1 LTDYFLVIAIGYLLG
16 SIPFGVMAGWL
27 VKRVDVRDYGS
38 GSTGM
43 TNVLRTIGRPA
54 AALVLLLDMGKA
66 VLAVALARVLSADAG
81 VDAAA
86 VLAPSADPGVDAAAA
101 LAALVG
107 HVLPLFISFRG
118 GKGTAIGWGAL
129 LILSPISGLVA
140 TVVGLAALGLSRY
153 MSLGSV
159 VAATAGTATLVV
171 LALTGQEPL
180 VYIWFSVIGGPIV
193 VARHK
198 DNIKRLLAGEERKL
212 GQSVDVGASNDGQR
226 RGVGW
231 PGSA

>member
-1 LTDYFLVIAIGYLLG
+1 MTDYLLLIAVGYLLG

-27 VKRVDVRDYGS
+27 VKRVDVREYGS

-66 VLAVALARVLSADAG
+66 VLAVALARALSD
-81 VDAAA
+81 
-86 VLAPSADPGVDAAAA
+86 DPGVDAAAA
-101 LAALVG
+101 LAALAG
-107 HVLPLFISFRG
+107 HVLPVFIGFRG
-118 GKGTAIGWGAL
+118 GKGTATGWGAL

-140 TVVGLAALGLSRY
+140 TVVGLAAVGLSRY
-153 MSLGSV
+153 ISLGSV
-159 VAATAGTATLVV
+159 LAAAAGTATLAV
-171 LALTGQEPL
+171 LALIGQEPL
-180 VYIWFSVIGGPIV
+180 VYIWFSAIGGTIV
-193 VARHK
+193 IVRHK
-198 DNIKRLLAGEERKL
+198 DNIRRLLAGEERKL
-212 GQSVDVGASNDGQR
+212 GQSVDVGAANADRQ